1 MKKGDHLFLVDGSG
15 YIFRAYHALPPLTR
29 KSDGLPVGAVSGF
42 CNMLWK
48 LMVSSRDTSVGVT
61 PTHFAV
67 IFDYSSK
74 TFRNELYPE
83 YKANRSAPPEDLVPQ
98 FAVIREATRAF
109 DLPCIEMEGFE
120 ADDLI
125 ATYARLA
132 REAGA
137 DVTVISSDKDLMQLV
152 GPQVSMYDSMKDRQ
166 IGVPEVIEKWGVP
179 PEKMIDLQALT
190 GDSVDNVPGVPGIGE
205 KAAAQLLSEL
215 PSLAVLIGD
224 DARPAEILPDL
235 ESRLVGLLRVLSE
248 VAGFDINPG
257 SAQQVGKVLREKF
270 SVLDIA
276 TDKKGN
282 PSPKAEDIE
291 RLAREGSVFCQE
303 VLRARGL
310 QKSISSTVPNI
321 VKHADKARMSREL
334 VRLRDDVDVTEKLD
348 DLLLNPPDG
357 PKLVAFLK
365 GMEFTS
371 LTRRVAE
378 ATETDAGA
386 VEAAQIAVGDTADM
400 RGPDLDPVNPKAGPK
415 AGPASGEAAGSQ
427 GDDTPQGLARRRAE
441 AAVAAKIDTS
451 AYETLRD
458 IDKLKAWCALA
469 RETGIVAF
477 DTETTSLDAMQA
489 ELVGFS
495 LAVPVSAPDTG
506 DLKVRACYAPLAH
519 SNGVGDLLGGGGAQP
534 GQMPVRA
541 ALDELKAL
549 LEDPSVLKIGQNLKY
564 DMLVLARHAITI
576 SSFDD
581 TMLLSYV
588 LDAGAGGHGMDA
600 LSERW
605 LGHTTIGYKDVTGS
619 GKGAIPFAEVEI
631 DKATAYAA
639 EDAEVTLRLWHV
651 LKPRLAA
658 EGMAAVYERLERPL
672 APVLMRMEERGIRVD
687 RQILSRLS
695 GELAQGAAAL
705 EAEIRELAGESF
717 NVGSPKQLGDILF
730 GKMSLPGG
738 SKTKTG
744 QWSTSAQV
752 LEDLAAAGHELPR
765 KIVDWRQL
773 TKLKS
778 TYTDALPGFINP
790 ETQRVHTSFAM
801 AATTTG
807 RLSSSDPNIQNI
819 PVRTAEGRKIRT
831 AFIAEPGNVL
841 ISADYS
847 QIELRVLAH
856 VADIPQLTQAFADGV
871 DIHAMTASEMF
882 GVPVEG
888 MPSEVRRRAKAIN
901 FGIIYGIS
909 AFGLANQLSI
919 DRSEAGE
926 YIRKYFERFPGIKDY
941 MDAAKAEAKEHGYVT
956 TIFGRRAHYPEIRSS
971 NPQVRAFNERA
982 AINAPIQGSAADI
995 IRRAM
1000 VRMEP
1005 ALAKTGIEARML
1017 LQVHDE
1023 LIFETAEADAEKII
1037 PVIIEVMENAAMPA
1051 VDMAV
1056 PLKVDARAAKNW
1068 DEAH

>member
-29 KSDGLPVGAVSGF
+29 KSDGLPVGAVAGF

-48 LMVSSRDTSVGVT
+48 LMSETRDTSVGVT

-74 TFRNELYPE
+74 TFRNELYPD
-83 YKANRSAPPEDLVPQ
+83 YKANRTAPPEDLVPQ

-152 GPQVSMYDSMKDRQ
+152 GPQVTMYDSMKDRQ
-166 IGVPEVIEKWGVP
+166 IAVQDVIDKWGVP

-190 GDSVDNVPGVPGIGE
+190 GDSVDNVPGIPGIGP
-205 KAAAQLLSEL
+205 KTAALLISEF
-215 PSLAVLIGD
+215 GD
-224 DARPAEILPDL
+224 
-235 ESRLVGLLRVLSE
+235 
-248 VAGFDINPG
+248 
-257 SAQQVGKVLREKF
+257 
-270 SVLDIA
+270 LD
-276 TDKKGN
+276 TL
-282 PSPKAEDIE
+282 
-291 RLAREGSVFCQE
+291 LARAGEIKQNKRRE
-303 VLRARGL
+303 
-310 QKSISSTVPNI
+310 NI
-321 VKHADKARMSREL
+321 IEFADKARISREL
-334 VRLRDDVDVTEKLD
+334 VRLRDDIDITEKLD
-348 DLLLNPPDG
+348 ELVLNPLNG

-365 GMEFTS
+365 GMEFAS
-371 LTRRVAE
+371 LTRRVAT
-378 ATETDAGA
+378 ATDTDASA
-386 VEAAQIAVGDTADM
+386 VDAAEIAVDAAADM
-400 RGPDLDPVNPKAGPK
+400 RGPDLDPGQAVSAGGSGTS
-415 AGPASGEAAGSQ
+415 AGTTEGS
-427 GDDTPQGLARRRAE
+427 DTPQGLAKRRAD
-441 AAVAAKIDTS
+441 AAASAGIDTS
-451 AYETLRD
+451 AYETLRELD
-458 IDKLKAWCALA
+458 QLRAWCAMA
-469 RETGIVAF
+469 RETGMVAI

-495 LAVPVSAPDTG
+495 LAIPLTAPDTG
-506 DLKVRACYAPLAH
+506 ELKVRACYAPLGH

-534 GQMPVRA
+534 GQMPMRA
-541 ALDELKAL
+541 ALDELKSL
-549 LEDPSVLKIGQNLKY
+549 LEDPAVLKIGQNLKY
-564 DMLVLARHAITI
+564 DMLVLAQHGI
-576 SSFDD
+576 SIESFDD

-588 LDAGAGGHGMDA
+588 LDAGQGGHGMDPLA
-600 LSERW
+600 ERW
-605 LGHTTIGYKDVTGS
+605 LGHKTISYKDITGS
-619 GKGAIPFAEVEI
+619 GKSAIPFAEVDI

-639 EDAEVTLRLWHV
+639 EDADVTLRLWHV
-651 LKPRLAA
+651 LKPRLVS
-658 EGMAAVYERLERPL
+658 EGLAAVYERLERPL
-672 APVLMRMEERGIRVD
+672 APVLMRMENRGIRVD

-705 EAEIRELAGESF
+705 EAEIQALAGENF
-717 NVGSPKQLGDILF
+717 NVGSPKQLGEILF
-730 GKMSLPGG
+730 DKMSLPGG

-744 QWSTSAQV
+744 QWSTSAQA

-790 ETQRVHTSFAM
+790 QTQRVHTSFAM

-856 VADIPQLTQAFADGV
+856 VANIPQLTQAFSDGV

-882 GVPVEG
+882 GVPVDG
-888 MPSEVRRRAKAIN
+888 MPPEVRRRAKAIN

-919 DRSEAGE
+919 SRSEAGE

-941 MDAAKAEAKEHGYVT
+941 MEATKAEAKEYGYVT

-982 AINAPIQGSAADI
+982 AINAPIQGSAADV

-1005 ALAKTGIEARML
+1005 ALATAGVEARML

-1023 LIFETAEADAEKII
+1023 LIFETAKEDAETII
-1037 PVIIEVMENAAMPA
+1037 PLIVSVMENAAMPA

-1056 PLKVDARAAKNW
+1056 PLEVDARAALNW